1 MERILYDTIK
11 IAIEKTK
18 NNIVTIKKDYSE
30 RIQQIV
36 KLPYTKINIITGLA
50 GPKGDDGAVFVPVVE
65 DGRLSWELQ
74 ESVSESPSSINMLA
88 NIDSISNIE
97 IYNMINNGDL

>member
-11 IAIEKTK
+11 IAVEKTK
-18 NNIVTIKKDYSE
+18 NNVITIKKDYSE
-30 RIQQIV
+30 YTQRIV

-74 ESVSESPSSINMLA
+74 EGTPENPSSINMLA

-97 IYNMINNGDL
+97 IYNIINNGDL

>member
-11 IAIEKTK
+11 IAVEKTK
-18 NNIVTIKKDYSE
+18 NNVITIKKDYSE
-30 RIQQIV
+30 YIQRIV

-65 DGRLSWELQ
+65 NGILSWSLQ
-74 ESVSESPSSINMLA
+74 NNVSSNPSSVNLLV
-88 NIDSISNIE
+88 NIDSITNTE
-97 IYNMINNGDL
+97 IYSIVNN